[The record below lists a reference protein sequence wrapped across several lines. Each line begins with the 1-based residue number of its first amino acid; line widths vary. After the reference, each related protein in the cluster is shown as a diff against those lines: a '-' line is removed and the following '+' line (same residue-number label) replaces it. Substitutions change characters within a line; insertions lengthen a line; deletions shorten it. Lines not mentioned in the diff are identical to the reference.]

1 VTLVS
6 ESVAEVAPLIGEPFL
21 VQLQVGVGLPVAA
34 AVSVT
39 LAPSVTVWED
49 GSRVMTGAAG
59 LLKRCC
65 AGMRLSTPVDG
76 LVGSNGGQSSEPKN
90 DGLELR
96 K

>member
-1 VTLVS
+1 MTLVS
-6 ESVAEVAPLIGEPFL
+6 VSEDDVAPLIGLPFF
-21 VQLQVGVGLPVAA
+21 VQLQVGVGFPVAA

-65 AGMRLSTPVDG
+65 AGMRLSTPLAG
-76 LVGSNGGQSSEPKN
+76 FVGSNGGQSSAPKY